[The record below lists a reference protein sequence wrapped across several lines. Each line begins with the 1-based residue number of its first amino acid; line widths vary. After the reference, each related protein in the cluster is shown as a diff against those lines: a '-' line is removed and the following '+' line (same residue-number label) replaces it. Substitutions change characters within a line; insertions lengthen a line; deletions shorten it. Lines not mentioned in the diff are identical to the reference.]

1 MAVIDVNTMV
11 NFAANLGTFNKAIN
25 ASNAEI
31 EGLLNRPGIESEEI
45 TNELTRLK
53 TKLTTLSAT
62 WEQLATDFNKHLNIS
77 LWEAEKTQQQIQ
89 ATLETDATPET
100 K

>member
-45 TNELTRLK
+45 TAELTSLRN
-53 TKLTTLSAT
+53 KLNTLQAK
-62 WEQLATDFNKHLNIS
+62 WDELANDFNKHLNVS
-77 LWEAEKTQQQIQ
+77 MEEAEKLHQNIQ
-89 ATLETDATPET
+89 ATLNTN